1 MVMPIQFRFDREVE
15 NHFVHTIL
23 EMACEPGSIEY
34 WANPDVGS
42 DGEFKTTD
50 TDSDGTYTLEVRI
63 SIDDEPVPGFA
74 QKQTIDGQVINTGI
88 KRLLTG
94 EVHLDAE
101 PLGRL
106 LYAVINS
113 ETDELDGDL
122 VDSIVQA
129 GLFNDIVFG

>member
-1 MVMPIQFRFDREVE
+1 
-15 NHFVHTIL
+15 
-23 EMACEPGSIEY
+23 MACEPGSIEY
-34 WANPDVGS
+34 WANPDVGI

-94 EVHLDAE
+94 EVHLDAN

-113 ETDELDGDL
+113 DELEIDGDL